1 VTRLH
6 EDQVDTDVELVRR
19 LLADQLPQWAD
30 LPIARVR
37 EFGTDH
43 HLYRLVNG
51 GGDDLVARLPII
63 GWAVDQA
70 HSDATWLPRLAP
82 HLPVALPVPL
92 ATGAPGHGYPY
103 PWTVAPWLPGR
114 TPGDPHDP
122 VDRAALA
129 ADLAAFVRALHAVD
143 PMGGPAKTGTGRG
156 VPLAG
161 LDEGVRRGLATSVG
175 LADIRDRVLAVWQD
189 AVAAPAYDGPPVWI
203 HGDLMTGN
211 LLVDGGRLSAVI
223 DWGGLGLGDPAPDLC
238 PAYWLFDGAVRA
250 EYVAAVGYDD
260 ATLRRARGWIIAPAV
275 TGVDYYAETFP
286 AMARVARLSVE
297 AVIDDLG
304 V

>member
-1 VTRLH
+1 MTRLH
-6 EDQVDTDVELVRR
+6 EDQVDTDVDLLRR
-19 LLADQLPQWAD
+19 LLADQLPEWAD
-30 LPIARVR
+30 LPVRRVR

-43 HLYRLVNG
+43 HLYRLG
-51 GGDDLVARLPII
+51 EDLVARLPII

-92 ATGAPGHGYPY
+92 AVGEPGHGYPY
-103 PWTVAPWLPGR
+103 PWTVVPWLPGR
-114 TPGDPHDP
+114 TPAGDDI
-122 VDRAALA
+122 DRAALA

-143 PMGGPAKTGTGRG
+143 PMDGPPRTGTSRG

-161 LDEGVRRGLATSVG
+161 LDEGVRRSLATSVA
-175 LADIRDRVLAVWQD
+175 LAGIRDRVLAVWED
-189 AVAAPAYDGPPVWI
+189 AVTAPPYDGPAVWI

-211 LLVDGGRLSAVI
+211 LLVDDRRLSAVI

-238 PAYWLFDGAVRA
+238 PAYWLFDDSVRA

-260 ATLRRARGWIIAPAV
+260 ATLRRARGWIVAPAV
-275 TGVDYYAETFP
+275 AGVDYYAETFP
-286 AMARVARLSVE
+286 AMARAARASVE
-297 AVIDDLG
+297 AVVSELG
-304 V
+304 A